1 MRAVTGVLLT
11 FALLVASTFA
21 ADCDTKN
28 NFTGPENTIPVDLSN
43 PVYVRSVQNGD
54 LYTVGANEN
63 DRVHLLHVYGSTGY
77 EFGFAAGQLL
87 GPEMNS
93 TLQTAYDYFGSQIMQ
108 AAKGIIDKY
117 HIPPAIADMIVDK
130 GLDFVLDW
138 QAAEAKPF
146 MDPSIFD
153 EMRGMAAA
161 AGIDY
166 KMILR
171 VHMIGEVTRGA
182 CSYYGLFKSMTLDG
196 KTLQLRALD
205 WDTGA
210 GLQNHPTV
218 TVYHPAPGSSLGVP
232 FANVGWAGWIGT
244 LTGMSS
250 NRIGISEIGI
260 SYPDS
265 TFGKESFVGIPF
277 VFLERQIVQRAS
289 DVFDAM
295 DMIKNANRT
304 CDLVLGVAD
313 GRHETARMVQ
323 YSYSVANVMTPQN
336 QMPLAW
342 WHPRIEDAVYLA
354 MDWICPYYQHI
365 MARQLTA
372 MAGRITP
379 ELSIRNIT
387 AVVRTGS
394 LHVAVM
400 DLTDNMLYVANARG
414 NQDTAGEPDAFARQF
429 LRLNM
434 TVAYNKPPVL
444 TQAPTPSPADAGS
457 V

>member
-1 MRAVTGVLLT
+1 MLGSLSVGVLAI
-11 FALLVASTFA
+11 ALLTSAAAA
-21 ADCDTKN
+21 ADCDTKS
-28 NFTGPENTIPVDLSN
+28 NFTGPENLTPVDLSN
-43 PVYVRSVQNGD
+43 PVYVRSVPNGD
-54 LYTVGANEN
+54 LYTVGQTDD
-63 DRVHLLHVYGSTGY
+63 DRIHLLHLYGGSGY
-77 EFGFAAGQLL
+77 EFGYAAGQLL
-87 GPEMNS
+87 GQEMNS
-93 TLQTAYDYFGSQIMQ
+93 TLQTAYDYFTDQVMQ

-117 HIPPAIADMIVDK
+117 HIPKDLAQMIIDK

-138 QAAEAKPF
+138 QAAEARPF
-146 MDPSIFD
+146 MAQATFD

-161 AGIDY
+161 TGISE

-171 VHMIGEVTRGA
+171 IHMIGEVTRGA
-182 CSYYGLFKSMTLDG
+182 CSFYGLFKNITLGG

-218 TVYHPAPGSSLGVP
+218 TIYHPTPGSGLGVP
-232 FANVGWAGWIGT
+232 FANVGWAGWIGV

-265 TFGKESFVGIPF
+265 TFGKESYVGIPF
-277 VFLERQIVQRAS
+277 VFLERKIVQHAN

-295 DMIKNANRT
+295 DMIKTANRT

-323 YSYSVANVMTPQN
+323 YSYSVANVMTPEN

-342 WHPRIEDAVYLA
+342 WHPRIDNAVYLA

-379 ELSIRNIT
+379 ELSIQNIT

-400 DLTDNMLYVANARG
+400 DLTDNMLFVANARG
-414 NQDTAGEPDAFARQF
+414 VQDNSGPFDAFARQF

-434 TVAYNKPPVL
+434 TEAFNKPPVL
-444 TQAPTPSPADAGS
+444 TPTPTPTSGS
-457 V
+457 Q